1 MDPHH
6 VYGGRMGKTFCL
18 CTLQPVH
25 TRQGQ
30 GMRACQVTS
39 VMNNSFR
46 PHQLQPTGLLRPWGS
61 PGKNTGVG
69 CHFLLQGI
77 FPSQGLN
84 LCLLCLLHWQ
94 AGSLPLAPP
103 GKPQQG
109 MARLLC
115 FFKLSPLLKRFPINN
130 NRIQRDKLKPSDHGP
145 LKRNPRSLPCLI

>member
-39 VMNNSFR
+39 VMNNSFQ
-46 PHQLQPTGLLRPWGS
+46 PHQLQPTGLLCPWGS
-61 PGKNTGVG
+61 PGKNTRVG
-69 CHFLLQGI
+69 SHCLLQGI

-84 LCLLCLLHWQ
+84 LCLLCLLHWK
-94 AGSLPLAPP
+94 ADSL
-103 GKPQQG
+103 
-109 MARLLC
+109 LLIHLGFQEVISLCC
-115 FFKLSPLLKRFPINN
+115 FLSIDLYVWFMVFFLFSNLYFLVLFFLEFSCHICK
-130 NRIQRDKLKPSDHGP
+130 
-145 LKRNPRSLPCLI
+145 